1 MWKRH
6 LSEISL
12 VQATNYI
19 RMTAAKRSI
28 TKARVFGKVVEVAV
42 EKAASLQSSLPQ
54 KQVDASFKVSSPMS
68 KETPACRFCNV
79 CIISSY
85 SGKEP
90 GATPETHPDVWEF
103 AAPQLHPPA
112 LTPSMA
118 ADQT

>member
-1 MWKRH
+1 
-6 LSEISL
+6 
-12 VQATNYI
+12 
-19 RMTAAKRSI
+19 MTAAKRSI

-54 KQVDASFKVSSPMS
+54 KQVDASFTVSSPMS
-68 KETPACRFCNV
+68 KVTPACLFCNV
-79 CIISSY
+79 Y